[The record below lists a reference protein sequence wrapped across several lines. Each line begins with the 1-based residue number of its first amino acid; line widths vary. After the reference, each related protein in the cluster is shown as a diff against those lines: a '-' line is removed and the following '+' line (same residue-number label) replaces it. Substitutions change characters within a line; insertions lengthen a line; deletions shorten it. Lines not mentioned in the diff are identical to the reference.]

1 MYAHV
6 IVTGGTSACPGLP
19 KRLYSEIKKSTN
31 ASYDVRVV
39 APAGRNLSAWMGGS
53 ILAARHDFVEQLCVS
68 RDVYCKR
75 GLGATLEHILEISGL
90 SLEGTS
96 SYTSAVV
103 DDEHKAT
110 STLQQMIKATI
121 CARSGDSY
129 TLERYDNIKSTI
141 TALKSMAEIF
151 LSNVKEVE
159 ECQSQINRVK
169 TNYSS
174 KAKWA
179 AADKKMQ
186 GCSISMC

>member
-1 MYAHV
+1 MSQLPPAIQRSMYAHV
-6 IVTGGTSACPGLP
+6 IVTGGTSTCPGLP

-39 APAGRNLSAWMGGS
+39 APAGKLSAWMGGS

-121 CARSGDSY
+121 H
-129 TLERYDNIKSTI
+129 
-141 TALKSMAEIF
+141 
-151 LSNVKEVE
+151 
-159 ECQSQINRVK
+159 
-169 TNYSS
+169 
-174 KAKWA
+174 AKWRFIYA
-179 AADKKMQ
+179 RKV
-186 GCSISMC
+186 